1 MRSSRSSPALLAIL
15 EKSSEHRQSSSGD
28 WRRRFEKAEEVAGC
42 IAPAAGAPSAHRP
55 VSHEREVK
63 ATPPGWG
70 GLEGRE
76 AAAEVSNPPVSAA
89 LRTKSVH
96 LRRPGSWSDLN
107 AAMAQLN
114 FSESGEFA
122 PEHAAGSGR
131 REGSAPLD
139 SDSDDD
145 RIPILNRHSR

>member
-1 MRSSRSSPALLAIL
+1 MRSSRSSPALLALL

-28 WRRRFEKAEEVAGC
+28 WRRRFEKAEKGAGC
-42 IAPAAGAPSAHRP
+42 IAPAAGASSAHRP
-55 VSHEREVK
+55 VSYEREGK
-63 ATPPGWG
+63 ATQPGWG
-70 GLEGRE
+70 GMEGRE
-76 AAAEVSNPPVSAA
+76 AAEAVSNPPVSAA

-114 FSESGEFA
+114 LPSGEFA
-122 PEHAAGSGR
+122 PQPADGSGH

-139 SDSDDD
+139 SDNDDD
-145 RIPILNRHSR
+145 QIPTHNRHNL

>member
-1 MRSSRSSPALLAIL
+1 MRSSRSSPALLAL
-15 EKSSEHRQSSSGD
+15 LSSEKSSEHRQSSSGD

-42 IAPAAGAPSAHRP
+42 IAPAADAPSAHRP
-55 VSHEREVK
+55 FSND
-63 ATPPGWG
+63 TQPGWG
-70 GLEGRE
+70 GIKGRE
-76 AAAEVSNPPVSAA
+76 VVVAASNPHVTHVA
-89 LRTKSVH
+89 LKPKSVH

>member
-63 ATPPGWG
+63 ATQPGWG
-70 GLEGRE
+70 GMEGRE

-114 FSESGEFA
+114 FSESGVFA
-122 PEHAAGSGR
+122 EPAACSGR
-131 REGSAPLD
+131 RDGSAPLD

-145 RIPILNRHSR
+145 RIPTHNRHSL